1 MKNQL
6 FYIKSLHRIN
16 NIKLK
21 AFVLGLG
28 SLKKA
33 EFAYENC
40 DLTKMINQRMN
51 SAPESSGALL
61 ELSYMHKQYHD
72 NAQKIIEIKQ
82 KNPEAAANL
91 YAKLKDNSNY
101 IIEQILKLK

>member
-1 MKNQL
+1 MKNNL

-28 SLKKA
+28 ELKRS

-40 DLTKMINQRMN
+40 DLTKMINRKITDT
-51 SAPESSGALL
+51 PEKSGVLL

-72 NAQKIIEIKQ
+72 NAEKIIELKQ
-82 KNPEAAANL
+82 KKPEEAKLL
-91 YAKLKDNSNY
+91 YAKLKDDSHY
-101 IIEQILKLK
+101 IVEQILKF

>member
-1 MKNQL
+1 MKNNL

-28 SLKKA
+28 KLKKS

-40 DLTKMINQRMN
+40 DLTKMINQKM
-51 SAPESSGALL
+51 ADLPEKSGVLL
-61 ELSYMHKQYHD
+61 ELGYIHKQYHD
-72 NAQKIIEIKQ
+72 SAEKIIELKQ
-82 KNPEAAANL
+82 KKPKEAAAL
-91 YAKLKDNSNY
+91 YAKLKDDSHY
-101 IIEQILKLK
+101 IVEQILKF